1 MGYFYAIMW
10 FAVGLILIFS
20 LSKENKVFYGAGAF
34 FLLLGAWWLADAFLP
49 EQDLFSGGWG
59 IALRC
64 IAGVALVV
72 LTVFFFREYRR
83 NRDKAKADHHGFWGI
98 TPQAVMIC

>member
-20 LSKENKVFYGAGAF
+20 LSKENRIFYGAGAF

-49 EQDLFSGGWG
+49 ETDLFSGGWG

-64 IAGVALVV
+64 VAAVALVV
-72 LTVFFFREYRR
+72 LSVFFVQEYRK
-83 NRDKAKADHHGFWGI
+83 NRDAAAKAEQKRAKEEKD
-98 TPQAVMIC
+98 Q

>member
-34 FLLLGAWWLADAFLP
+34 FLLLGAWWLADSFLP
-49 EQDLFSGGWG
+49 EQDLFAGGWG

-64 IAGVALVV
+64 VAAAALII
-72 LTVFFFREYRR
+72 LTVFFVREYRK
-83 NRDKAKADHHGFWGI
+83 NRDAAREREKKTEEKNESSHR
-98 TPQAVMIC
+98 P